1 MPPETTIPV
10 KRATV
15 ARLVKHGTMRETYD
29 HLINRILDNY
39 ESDHMRCYNATNT

>member
-1 MPPETTIPV
+1 MPPETTIPI

-15 ARLVKHGTMRETYD
+15 TRLHKFGKMRETYD

-39 ESDHMRCYNATNT
+39 ETTVGHPPEITL